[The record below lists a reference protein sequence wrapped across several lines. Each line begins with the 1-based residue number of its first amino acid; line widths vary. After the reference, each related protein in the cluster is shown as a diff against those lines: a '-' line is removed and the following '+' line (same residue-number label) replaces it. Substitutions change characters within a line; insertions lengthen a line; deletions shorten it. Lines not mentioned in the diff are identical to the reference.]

1 VAKDDGKF
9 DGRTGERSY
18 DAQDITV
25 LEGLEAVRK
34 RPGMYIGSTGV
45 RGLHHLVYEVVDNSV
60 DEALAGHC
68 TRVDVTIHP
77 DNSVT
82 VVDDGRGIPVGI
94 MAKEQRPA
102 VEVVLTVLHA
112 GGKFGDGGGYKVS
125 GGLHGVGLSV
135 VNALSELL
143 EIEIGRDDHVWRQTY
158 MRGKPQND
166 LQKGEASSEHGTT
179 ITFRP
184 DAEIFETTDLDF
196 SVLEQRLRETAFLTR
211 GLKISITDERG
222 EGAKAEFQYDGGIE
236 DFVRYLNANKESI
249 GRKVVYFEGE
259 SGEGAVEIAMQ
270 WNTTYQESVFSF
282 ANNINTHE
290 GGSHMSG
297 FRAALTRTL
306 NRFAR
311 EKGHL
316 KEKDENLTG
325 EDVREGLTA
334 IISVKLADPQ
344 FEGQTKT
351 KLGNPGMEGFV
362 ASVVNASLAE
372 FLEENPQEG
381 NAIIRKAVSAAQAR
395 AAARKARDLTRR
407 KSALENSTLPGKL
420 ADCSVK
426 DPSLA
431 EIFIVEGDS
440 AGGSA
445 KQGRD
450 RNTQAV
456 LPLRGKILNV
466 EKSRIDKVLKNL
478 EIQALITA
486 IGTGVRDEFDIEK
499 ARYHKIILMS
509 VDGEEQVLVRDRE
522 GRTRLTRV
530 AEYIDPWLEHAPVSG
545 PQNYKKVLAGQPG
558 ELGEVLCVGKG
569 DHEVRFRP
577 IKAVIGHET
586 DEELFEVTT
595 QYGRSTRVTGNHSLY
610 VLEDGELHNKR
621 GDELAVGDRIA
632 APRTVRLP
640 ETAPAR
646 IDLMRELWRIPD
658 AASQVWAQGAG
669 VEAWGRWKVRSEYA
683 DSSEMTSARVDIPAA
698 VREELATLRRSS
710 GVSNVALC
718 EAVGIKQ
725 PVTFYAWEQGK
736 YRPTLPNFTAY
747 VEAVGADVG
756 TILGRVNVVE
766 SRLDRT
772 WATQY
777 RAAPRPRVRP
787 YVRLSDLSADDL
799 EFFEDRDDIELTPEH
814 YASDPV
820 NRYIAVDDALMT
832 LLGFYL
838 AEGSGNPRAAIRFAI
853 GRGNAHFVPEI
864 RRASIRVFGRIASQC
879 HSDVRIDELR
889 ITNRVAALA
898 WCHLFGFDGVTA
910 VTKRIPDVVFAVGEE
925 LRSAFLRGYLAGDGC
940 CASAGTISWGTSS
953 RDIASG
959 LSLLLGTYGVV
970 ATTTT
975 SPAAGQGNPLAN
987 GQAVTK
993 RHTSYCVRVAHK
1005 EAIARIEAVWTDHKG
1020 AAAVRARLA
1029 NPRSKRL
1036 GWASTTSGDLVA
1048 LPVRSVKRVAATR
1061 GRVYDFSVS
1070 GDENFICGLGGLGHL
1085 NTDADVDG
1093 AHIRT
1098 LALTLL
1104 YREMPELIEAGYI
1117 YIAKPPLYKLKQG
1130 SSERY
1135 IEKDSELEE
1144 ILLSDKL
1151 EKIVCFDRHATQFKL
1166 TEARWQRFSRLLK
1179 QYQGWSSTLRAEYG
1193 HDTVGFLEESG
1204 ILDERV
1210 DTIDDA
1216 VELIEREGIENAPYE
1231 TELQSRDEEALVVR
1245 AVETKSGLARALRI
1259 PLRLFGAQDYRNFTR
1274 VHSQLIELAG
1284 RAPFTVKLG
1293 DATTDAASFE
1303 ALRDAVLTV
1312 SQKGITLQRFK
1323 GLGEM
1328 NAEQLRD
1335 TTMDPATRT
1344 LAQVSIE
1351 DAAQADLIFSTLM
1364 GDMVEPRRQ
1373 FIEDNARLVAN
1384 LDV

>member
-1 VAKDDGKF
+1 VAKDDGRF
-9 DGRTGERSY
+9 DGRTGDGSY

-34 RPGMYIGSTGV
+34 RPGMYIGSTGQ
-45 RGLHHLVYEVVDNSV
+45 RGLHHLVYEIVDNAV

-82 VVDDGRGIPVGI
+82 VIDDGRGIPVGI

-143 EIEIGRDDHVWRQTY
+143 LIEIRRDGHVWRQEY
-158 MRGKPQND
+158 QRGKPQFP
-166 LQKGEASSEHGTT
+166 LVKGDPTGEHGTK

-184 DAEIFETTDLDF
+184 DAEVFETTELDF
-196 SVLEQRLRETAFLTR
+196 KVLEQRLRETAFLTR
-211 GLKISITDERG
+211 GLRISITDERG
-222 EGAKAEFQYDGGIE
+222 EGAAAEFQYEGGIE

-249 GRKVVYFEGE
+249 GRKVVFFEGE
-259 SGEGAVEIAMQ
+259 SGEGAVEVAMQ

-290 GGSHMSG
+290 GGSHLSG
-297 FRAALTRTL
+297 FRSALTRTL
-306 NRFAR
+306 NRYAR
-311 EKGHL
+311 EKGLL
-316 KEKDENLTG
+316 KEKEDNLSG

-334 IISVKLADPQ
+334 IISAKLADPQ

-362 ASVVNASLAE
+362 ATIVNRCLAE
-372 FLEENPQEG
+372 FLEENPQDA

-486 IGTGVRDEFDIEK
+486 IGTGVGEEFDITK
-499 ARYHKIILMS
+499 VRYHKIILM
-509 VDGEEQVLVRDRE
+509 
-522 GRTRLTRV
+522 
-530 AEYIDPWLEHAPVSG
+530 
-545 PQNYKKVLAGQPG
+545 
-558 ELGEVLCVGKG
+558 
-569 DHEVRFRP
+569 
-577 IKAVIGHET
+577 
-586 DEELFEVTT
+586 
-595 QYGRSTRVTGNHSLY
+595 
-610 VLEDGELHNKR
+610 
-621 GDELAVGDRIA
+621 
-632 APRTVRLP
+632 
-640 ETAPAR
+640 
-646 IDLMRELWRIPD
+646 
-658 AASQVWAQGAG
+658 
-669 VEAWGRWKVRSEYA
+669 
-683 DSSEMTSARVDIPAA
+683 
-698 VREELATLRRSS
+698 
-710 GVSNVALC
+710 
-718 EAVGIKQ
+718 
-725 PVTFYAWEQGK
+725 
-736 YRPTLPNFTAY
+736 
-747 VEAVGADVG
+747 
-756 TILGRVNVVE
+756 
-766 SRLDRT
+766 
-772 WATQY
+772 
-777 RAAPRPRVRP
+777 
-787 YVRLSDLSADDL
+787 
-799 EFFEDRDDIELTPEH
+799 
-814 YASDPV
+814 
-820 NRYIAVDDALMT
+820 
-832 LLGFYL
+832 
-838 AEGSGNPRAAIRFAI
+838 
-853 GRGNAHFVPEI
+853 
-864 RRASIRVFGRIASQC
+864 
-879 HSDVRIDELR
+879 
-889 ITNRVAALA
+889 
-898 WCHLFGFDGVTA
+898 
-910 VTKRIPDVVFAVGEE
+910 
-925 LRSAFLRGYLAGDGC
+925 
-940 CASAGTISWGTSS
+940 
-953 RDIASG
+953 
-959 LSLLLGTYGVV
+959 
-970 ATTTT
+970 
-975 SPAAGQGNPLAN
+975 
-987 GQAVTK
+987 
-993 RHTSYCVRVAHK
+993 
-1005 EAIARIEAVWTDHKG
+1005 
-1020 AAAVRARLA
+1020 
-1029 NPRSKRL
+1029 
-1036 GWASTTSGDLVA
+1036 
-1048 LPVRSVKRVAATR
+1048 
-1061 GRVYDFSVS
+1061 
-1070 GDENFICGLGGLGHL
+1070 
-1085 NTDADVDG
+1085 TDADVDG

-1104 YREMPELIEAGYI
+1104 FRHMRELIEEGYI

-1130 SSERY
+1130 QNARY

-1151 EKIVCFDRHATQFKL
+1151 EKIVCFDRHGTQFKL
-1166 TEARWQRFSRLLK
+1166 TESRWQRFSRLLK

-1204 ILDERV
+1204 ILDEQV
-1210 DTIDDA
+1210 TTVEAAI
-1216 VELIEREGIENAPYE
+1216 ELIERDGIENAPYE
-1231 TELQSRDEEALVVR
+1231 TTLLSQDAETLVIR

-1259 PLRLFGAQDYRNFTR
+1259 PVRLFGAQDYRQFAR
-1274 VHSQLIELAG
+1274 VHGQLIELAG

-1293 DATTDAASFE
+1293 DAKMDAVSFD
-1303 ALRDAVLTV
+1303 ALREAVMTV
-1312 SQKGITLQRFK
+1312 AQKGITLQRFK

-1328 NAEQLRD
+1328 NAAQLRD